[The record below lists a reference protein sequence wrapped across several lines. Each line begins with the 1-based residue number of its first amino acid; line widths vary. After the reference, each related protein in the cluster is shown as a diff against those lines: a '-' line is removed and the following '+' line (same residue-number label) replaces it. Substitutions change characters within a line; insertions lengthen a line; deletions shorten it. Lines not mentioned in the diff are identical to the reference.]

1 MAMYGWAG
9 TVLRVDLSNHI
20 VEREPLKEYLRHNY
34 LGARGV
40 NSRILYEEVEPGTD
54 ALGPRNKLIFGVS
67 PLTGTGLVNS
77 GRCHVTAKSPLTGIL
92 GDSNSGGHFGPEL
105 KWAGYDHIVIEGRSE
120 DPVFL
125 WIDDQNVE
133 IRDAAHL
140 WGKIIPKTYEL
151 IWEELGD
158 PRIRI
163 TAIGPAGENL
173 VRFAAIIN
181 DYGNAFGKTGMGAVM
196 GSKNLK
202 AIAVRGALGTMV
214 ANPERFKSLTKDV
227 MRRIKGSFS
236 YESFSKYGTTSYLSF
251 YDRIGRSVA
260 KNAQQIGEIE
270 YIENYAVDN
279 LKKFLK
285 RNVSCFGCPVHCKHQ
300 FEVKNGPLSGLK
312 GYGTEFC
319 IMSSH
324 GPTCGQPDPA
334 VVFKL
339 NQICNVYGLDGDT
352 SGAVVAAAF
361 EWYERGIIGRE
372 DTDGIV
378 LKWGDPQAQI
388 QMLYKIIKREGLGDI
403 LADGS
408 HMAAEKIGKGAEKF
422 ISHVK
427 GVDID
432 QVDIRTLKGC
442 ALSDAV
448 SSRGADP
455 QRGWPSHEVVGKPLP
470 PERAKKIFGFDKG
483 LDPMSY
489 EEKGIAVNFY
499 SSLCTL
505 CDTLGICKFNT
516 QWTGSAI
523 RIKDMAELVSAATG
537 LQMDENQL
545 MRVAARINNVERAYL
560 VREGITR
567 KDDFIFGRAMEEPVP
582 SGPYKGEK
590 LDKEKFSKMLDEYY
604 EVVGWD
610 KKTGI
615 PKRETLESLG
625 LKDVADD
632 LERFRDL

>member
-1 MAMYGWAG
+1 MYGWAG
-9 TVLRVDLSNHI
+9 RILKVDLSNHR
-20 VEREPLKEYLRHNY
+20 VKREPSRESLRYNY
-34 LGARGV
+34 LGERGV
-40 NSRILYEEVEPGTD
+40 NSRILYEEVKPGID
-54 ALGPRNKLIFGVS
+54 ALGPENKLIIGVS

-77 GRCHVTAKSPLTGIL
+77 GRCHLTAKSPLTGIL

-120 DPVFL
+120 EPVFI
-125 WIDDQNVE
+125 WIDDENVE
-133 IRDAAHL
+133 IRDASHL
-140 WGKIIPKTYEL
+140 WGKIVPETYEL
-151 IWEELGD
+151 IWKELGD

-163 TAIGPAGENL
+163 AAIGPAGENL
-173 VRFAAIIN
+173 VRYAAVIN
-181 DYGNAFGKTGMGAVM
+181 DYGNAFGKTGLGAVM

-202 AIAVRGALGTMV
+202 AIAVRGTIGTKVADPEKFKAL
-214 ANPERFKSLTKDV
+214 SKDV
-227 MRRIKGSFS
+227 MRRIKESFS
-236 YESFSKYGTTSYLSF
+236 YQSFSKYGTTSYLSL

-260 KNAQQIGEIE
+260 KNAQQVGEIE
-270 YIENYAVDN
+270 YIDNYSVDN
-279 LKKFLK
+279 MKRFLK
-285 RNVSCFGCPVHCKHQ
+285 RNISCFGCPVHCKHQ
-300 FEVKNGPLSGLK
+300 FEVEKGPFSGLK

-324 GPTCGQPDPA
+324 GPGCGQSDPA

-339 NQICNVYGLDGDT
+339 NQICNDYGLDGDT
-352 SGAVVAAAF
+352 SGIVLAAAF
-361 EWYERGIIGRE
+361 EWYQRGLIGKE

-378 LKWGDPQAQI
+378 LEWGDSQAQI
-388 QMLYKIIKREGLGDI
+388 QMLYKIIRREGLGDI

-408 HMAAEKIGKGAEKF
+408 HMAAKKIGKGAEKF

-427 GVDID
+427 GADID
-432 QVDIRTLKGC
+432 QVDIRTFKGC

-470 PERAKKIFGFDKG
+470 PETAKKIFGWDKG

-489 EEKGIAVNFY
+489 EEKGITVSFY
-499 SSLCTL
+499 SAFCTL

-516 QWTGSAI
+516 QWTASAI
-523 RIKDMAELVSAATG
+523 SIKDMAELVSAATG
-537 LQMDENQL
+537 LQMDENALLQI
-545 MRVAARINNVERAYL
+545 AARINNVERAYL

-567 KDDFIFGRAMEEPVP
+567 KDDIIHGRAMDEPVP
-582 SGPYKGEK
+582 SGRYKGER
-590 LDKEKFSKMLDEYY
+590 LDKEKFSMMLDEYY

-610 KKTGI
+610 KETGI
-615 PKRETLESLG
+615 PTRETLESLG

-632 LERFRDL
+632 LESLSDL